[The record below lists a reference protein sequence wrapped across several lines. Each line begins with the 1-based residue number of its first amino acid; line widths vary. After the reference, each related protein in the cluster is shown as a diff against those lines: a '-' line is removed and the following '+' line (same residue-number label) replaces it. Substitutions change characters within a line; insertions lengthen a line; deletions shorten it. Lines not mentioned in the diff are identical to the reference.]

1 MNHERISFNTEPLL
15 ENDIQ
20 NNNIKLL
27 MWLKANIIELFKI
40 SLLISFLGIVI
51 NLNVEINSINNR
63 QNKLDNQLDTLTTL
77 LSAVNTLQLSSTIQN
92 NQIFQYRDL
101 IESTIR
107 ISCFRN
113 ISSCSI
119 TIDTSQFVWPIVIL
133 RSGMYWFLFDCPSQS
148 VSAGLILIND
158 LSFSFKCVGDSGV
171 SWCFFREMLFVNDV
185 IKITNKG
192 CSMLLITSSTSI
204 N

>member
-158 LSFSFKCVGDSGV
+158 LSFSFKCVDGSGV